1 MEPRKLKIDIL
12 PNPFLKADGTFDKTE
27 AFKLAGKI
35 AGVCY
40 SEEGFANLLGEKE
53 EKTMRRVAMTL
64 NNGHHSVYD
73 HIGISFNLQN
83 IPKLLAMVLNNEHQ
97 YTTSEKSARYTLFG
111 QEKDS
116 VITNLDTSLY
126 QKWLEILRIK
136 IKEQYGNVF
145 SDSKIEKLALETARN
160 FLPSLI
166 PTQMIYTTSLR
177 QINNLAAWMLEY
189 IDDVEHRNATDTE
202 RQLAF
207 AMKDFFNAIKPLG
220 VLDSKLMS
228 NEKHRRFSLFGTD
241 LAKKEVFFGD
251 IYATSYKGS
260 IAQFAET
267 QRHRTLDNQME
278 ILNEKEYFLP
288 LIVADDQALTEEWFA
303 DMQKAAHIL
312 PQGELVQ
319 IYETGK
325 YDDFILNESRFS
337 AIKELKGKEAEELL
351 SKSKEDAKARIETI
365 KKFI

>member
-166 PTQMIYTTSLR
+166 TMENGYWRYFGVQSIILMTLPIFLR
-177 QINNLAAWMLEY
+177 NRKKY
-189 IDDVEHRNATDTE
+189 YP
-202 RQLAF
+202 
-207 AMKDFFNAIKPLG
+207 FFLMFCLLFIPL
-220 VLDSKLMS
+220 L
-228 NEKHRRFSLFGTD
+228 FSQ
-241 LAKKEVFFGD
+241 V
-251 IYATSYKGS
+251 GS
-260 IAQFAET
+260 IFMGFSYPNSRWSYA
-267 QRHRTLDNQME
+267 
-278 ILNEKEYFLP
+278 
-288 LIVADDQALTEEWFA
+288 VAFCFCF
-303 DMQKAAHIL
+303 
-312 PQGELVQ
+312 G
-319 IYETGK
+319 
-325 YDDFILNESRFS
+325 
-337 AIKELKGKEAEELL
+337 
-351 SKSKEDAKARIETI
+351 
-365 KKFI
+365 